1 MRTSWALVQI
11 GELILLLGLAG
22 VVFGHAPWLHPVA
35 RAGLLFGAILALG
48 VLNVSM
54 ARRFRDR

>member
-11 GELILLLGLAG
+11 GELILLMGLAG
-22 VVFGHAPWLHPVA
+22 VVLGHAPWLHPVA